1 MSSMTSSV
9 PAVRKYLAQLFA
21 TATAGFTDPPVKCDV
36 SLPMDNSSDDR
47 VIIGGATRRME
58 VLAVVGGMGYGA
70 MKEDYTVEFQVQAT
84 IYGGDPFPAVDDR
97 AYSIL
102 DACEEA
108 LRNDPTLGGLVMWA
122 YPSGS
127 KSEHDQDEN
136 GAATC
141 DITGTIEIHQP
152 V

>member
-9 PAVRKYLAQLFA
+9 PAVRKYLAQLFT
-21 TATAGFTDPPVKCDV
+21 TATMSFTDPPVKCDV
-36 SLPMDNSSDDR
+36 SLPMDDSSDDR
-47 VIIGGATRRME
+47 VIIGGAMRHME
-58 VLAVVGGMGYGA
+58 VLAVVGGMGAGA
-70 MKEDYTVEFQVQAT
+70 MKETYTVEYQVQAT
-84 IYGGDPFPAVDDR
+84 VYGGDPFPAVDDR
-97 AYSIL
+97 AYAIL

-108 LRNDPTLGGLVMWA
+108 LRNDPTLGGLAMWA
-122 YPSGS
+122 YPMSS

-152 V
+152 L